1 MKIAYIYMIVD
12 KKNWILKIL
21 NYYKFYYFIIKI

>member
-1 MKIAYIYMIVD
+1 MKIDYIYMIVE
-12 KKNWILKIL
+12 KKNWIFKIL